1 VSVRNYTTKM
11 DLTVPSRIGVEGAQ
25 IDVTSALVNSIINAR
40 LAEIGIQ
47 VDAIQTQSS
56 GFDPAATI
64 EVAPKP
70 TESPDGVDGRDW
82 SDEPV
87 PPSQAEQAHID
98 AVAARDPFARP
109 DDNRPGWVG

>member
-1 VSVRNYTTKM
+1 VTVLHYTTKM

-56 GFDPAATI
+56 GFGSGVTV

-87 PPSQAEQAHID
+87 PPSEAEQAHID
-98 AVAARDPFARP
+98 AIAEQDPFAP
-109 DDNRPGWVG
+109 LDDSRREW